1 MPLTIKQGLLP
12 GMDEN
17 TKSPLVKRRRRTTSS
32 RVTMAD
38 VARKAGVSGQTVSRV
53 LHQPELVGEEVALRV
68 RDAIESL
75 QYVPNLAASQ
85 MASNRSGIVAAIIPS
100 ISSSVF
106 ADTIQALSDT
116 LVPAGYQILL
126 GNTEYDP
133 DREEEL
139 VRSFLGRGPDGIM
152 LASTHHNP
160 SLIKLLSRSR
170 LPVVETWDWLEN
182 PIDLLVGYSNERAS
196 YQMVR
201 YLGEKGY
208 RKIVFAGVTNVGD
221 YRAEARLQGYQ
232 AAIKAM
238 GLDKPR
244 VLTLAGQPLTMQ
256 VGAQTLISILE
267 QYPDADAIFFSSDV
281 FASGALLECTRRGI
295 AVPKQLAIAGFGDFE
310 IAKNLVPS
318 LTTVSV
324 HAAQI
329 GQNAAELLLA
339 RMENNPIDNKCIDVG
354 FELIFRQST

>member
-1 MPLTIKQGLLP
+1 
-12 GMDEN
+12 MDEKN
-17 TKSPLVKRRRRTTSS
+17 KSQLTKRRRRTTSS

-53 LHQPELVGEEVALRV
+53 LHQPELVGEEVACRV

-106 ADTIQALSDT
+106 ADTVQALSDV
-116 LVPAGYQILL
+116 LIPAGYQILL

-152 LASTHHNP
+152 LASTHHNE
-160 SLIKLLSRSR
+160 SLIDLLSSSR
-170 LPVVETWDWLEN
+170 LPVVETWDWLDN
-182 PIDLLVGYSNERAS
+182 PIDLLVGYSNERAA
-196 YQMVR
+196 YEMVC
-201 YLGEKGY
+201 YLGERGY

-221 YRAEARLQGYQ
+221 YRAAARLKGYK
-232 AAIKAM
+232 AAIKDL
-238 GLDKPR
+238 GLDQSR
-244 VLTLAGQPLTMQ
+244 ILTLTGQPLTMQ
-256 VGAQTLISILE
+256 VGARTLVSLM
-267 QYPDADAIFFSSDV
+267 QQHPDADAVFFSSDV
-281 FASGALLECTRRGI
+281 FAAGALLECTRRGI
-295 AVPKQLAIAGFGDFE
+295 AVPSQLAIAGFGDFE
-310 IAKNLVPS
+310 IAANLVPS

-324 HAAQI
+324 HPSQI
-329 GQNAAELLLA
+329 GQRAAEVLLA
-339 RMENNPIDNKCIDVG
+339 RMENNPIAEKRIDVG
-354 FELIFRQST
+354 FELICRQST